1 VRSAVT
7 RLLAILAIA
16 ALFLL
21 LVWAGQRHLIYL
33 PFGPVPPPADAG
45 LPVAEAVSFP
55 TDDGLTLNAWFVPA
69 VGSPRPQTVIVFN
82 GNAGNRALRAPLAA
96 ALRDAGIQTLLLDY
110 RGYGG
115 NPGSPSEEGLALDA
129 RAARRYVVSR
139 PDVDP
144 RHIVYFGE
152 SLGSGPAV
160 RLAIEQPPLALI
172 LRSPYTSLV
181 DLGRLHYP
189 YLPVGLLLRD
199 RFPSLERMPR
209 VRCPVLVI
217 AGRNDTIVPASQSE
231 RLHAAVTAPKRLV
244 VLEADHNDYELL
256 AGPRLI
262 AAVVDFLRTLS

>member
-1 VRSAVT
+1 VT
-7 RLLAILAIA
+7 RLLAILFIA

-33 PFGPVPPPADAG
+33 PFGSVPTPADAG
-45 LPVAEAVSFP
+45 LPDAEAVSFP
-55 TDDGLTLNAWFVPA
+55 TDDGLILNGWFVPA
-69 VGSPRPQTVIVFN
+69 AKASRPPTVIVFN
-82 GNAGNRALRAPLAA
+82 GNAGNRAFRAPLAA

-129 RAARRYVVSR
+129 RAARRYVASR
-139 PDVDP
+139 PDVDAG
-144 RHIVYFGE
+144 RIVYFGE

-160 RLAIEQPPLALI
+160 RLAIDQPPLALI

-181 DLGRLHYP
+181 DLGRVHYP

-199 RFPSLERMPR
+199 RFPSLERIPR
-209 VRCPVLVI
+209 VRSPVLVI
-217 AGRNDTIVPASQSE
+217 AARGDTIVPASQSE
-231 RLHAAVTAPKRLV
+231 RLHAAVTASKRLL
-244 VLEADHNDYELL
+244 VLEGDHNDYELL

-262 AAVVDFLRTLS
+262 AAVVDFLRPLS

>member
-1 VRSAVT
+1 MT

-16 ALFLL
+16 ALFV
-21 LVWAGQRHLIYL
+21 LVLWVGQRHLIYL
-33 PFGPVPPPADAG
+33 PFGSVAPPAGAG
-45 LPVAEAVSFP
+45 LPDAEAVSFP

-69 VGSPRPQTVIVFN
+69 AGSPRPPTVIVFS
-82 GNAGNRALRAPLAA
+82 GNAGNRAFRAPLAA

-115 NPGSPSEEGLALDA
+115 NPGSPSEEGLALDV
-129 RAARRYVVSR
+129 RAARRYVANR
-139 PDVDP
+139 PDVDA
-144 RHIVYFGE
+144 RRLVYFGE

-172 LRSPYTSLV
+172 LRSPYTSLI

-199 RFPSLERMPR
+199 RFPSLERIPR

-217 AGRNDTIVPASQSE
+217 AARGDTIVPSSQSE
-231 RLHAAVTAPKRLV
+231 RLHAAVTAPKRLLL
-244 VLEADHNDYELL
+244 LEGDHNDYELL

-262 AAVVDFLRTLS
+262 AAVVDFLRALG